1 MQTSVLR
8 FAFQV
13 TIVLRGLALILTV
26 SGLFSVL
33 SYVVEQRT
41 REIGVR
47 MALGA
52 TVRSVAGLVLSQSIR
67 PVGIGLAAGASL
79 AAAAAIALMATPAAS
94 AIGDTVRV
102 FDPLAYALSGL
113 VVVTACALAAWVPA
127 MRACRL
133 DPVATLRQD

>member
-1 MQTSVLR
+1 M
-8 FAFQV
+8 F
-13 TIVLRGLALILTV
+13 G
-26 SGLFSVL
+26 VL

-47 MALGA
+47 MALGV
-52 TVRSVAGLVLSQSIR
+52 TVRSVAGLVLSQSLR
-67 PVGIGLAAGASL
+67 PVGIDLAAGASL
-79 AAAAAIALMATPAAS
+79 PVAAAIALITTPAAS

-102 FDPLAYALSGL
+102 FDPVAYTVSGL
-113 VVVTACALAAWVPA
+113 VVIIACALAAWVPA

>member
-1 MQTSVLR
+1 M
-8 FAFQV
+8 
-13 TIVLRGLALILTV
+13 
-26 SGLFSVL
+26 
-33 SYVVEQRT
+33 
-41 REIGVR
+41 R

-52 TVRSVAGLVLSQSIR
+52 TVRSVAGLVLSQSFR

-79 AAAAAIALMATPAAS
+79 AAAAAIALMATPAAA

-102 FDPLAYALSGL
+102 FDPVAYALSGL